1 MGKPAPLLIDPRRGA
16 DISSAAASG
25 NFLQGIWSSVALG
38 SRPSTIQAD
47 LLRWY
52 NRCRRDL
59 PWRRTRDPYR
69 IWVAEILLQ
78 QTRVET
84 VSPRYEAFL
93 ERFPTL
99 DSLARASLDEVL
111 AAWQGLGYYG
121 RARNLHRAAR
131 EVVNEL
137 NGKIP
142 DDVRA
147 LERLP
152 GIGPYTARAIA
163 SIAFHKNAAVL
174 DGNVAR
180 VLCRVFCLSWDPTL
194 PADRARLQ
202 RLADRLLPKGKASL
216 FNQALMDLGAVLCL
230 PRSPKCGRC
239 PIARYCRSYQKG
251 RTSLYPARRTRPPLP
266 IRHRVMAAVIHRGAL
281 LLQKRQPDGLL
292 GGLWELPAQTL
303 EKGETES
310 SAWERLKG
318 ALSRI
323 VEISPVPQTNP
334 LCLDHGY
341 THFLERISLV
351 VCTARP
357 IQRPSSVRTG
367 ELSLKWIHRNSLDR
381 YALTGV
387 TVKALRAM
395 ESREMDIQQKT
406 RAVRSRRKER
416 KPLGS
421 VPKPK
426 RKHPKG
432 R

>member
-1 MGKPAPLLIDPRRGA
+1 VP
-16 DISSAAASG
+16 
-25 NFLQGIWSSVALG
+25 LG
-38 SRPSTIQAD
+38 SRPSIQTN

-52 NRCRRDL
+52 NRYRRDL

-84 VSPRYEAFL
+84 ARLRYQAFL

-99 DSLARASLDEVL
+99 DSLAKASLDEVL
-111 AAWQGLGYYG
+111 AAWQGLGYYS
-121 RARNLHRAAR
+121 RARNLHRAAQK
-131 EVVNEL
+131 VVNEL
-137 NGKIP
+137 DGKIP

-180 VLCRVFCLSWDPTL
+180 VLCRVFCLPWDPNL

-202 RLADRLLPKGKASL
+202 RLADRLLPKGKASP

-239 PIARYCRSYQKG
+239 PVARYCRSYRKG
-251 RTSLYPARRTRPPLP
+251 RTSLYPVRRTRPPLP
-266 IRHRVMAAVIHRGAL
+266 IRRRVMAAVIHRGAL
-281 LLQKRQPDGLL
+281 LLQKRQADGLL
-292 GGLWELPAQTL
+292 GGLWELPAQPL
-303 EKGETES
+303 KEDETES
-310 SAWERLKG
+310 SAWEKLKA
-318 ALSRI
+318 ALSQI
-323 VEISPVPQTNP
+323 VEISPVPHTSP
-334 LCLDHGY
+334 LRLDHGY
-341 THFLERISLV
+341 THFFERISVV

-357 IQRPSSVRTG
+357 IQRPSSLRTG
-367 ELSLKWIHRNSLDR
+367 ELLLKWAHRNSLAR

-387 TVKALRAM
+387 TVKALRAI
-395 ESREMDIQQKT
+395 ESRQMEIQQRTK
-406 RAVRSRRKER
+406 AARSDQNER
-416 KPLGS
+416 EPLGS
-421 VPKPK
+421 VPKPI
-426 RKHPKG
+426 RKPPRG